1 MIFATNMAYL
11 YTLVDK
17 WYYHTSFKIWAKRKG
32 GREKHQLSV
41 GDAATTS
48 AALDTTRKGYRHQLS
63 MLKEQKDNRNWIMK
77 FVTTSKLL
85 LSNRVVTYQKIQLP
99 KLDANSCHPFNQC
112 FDFHFSCAVF
122 QLFAAICHSSIS
134 LCIVQG
140 SPVTLCI
147 IRAAIKENAES
158 P

>member
-1 MIFATNMAYL
+1 ME
-11 YTLVDK
+11 
-17 WYYHTSFKIWAKRKG
+17 W
-32 GREKHQLSV
+32 REKHQLSF

-63 MLKEQKDNRNWIMK
+63 MLKEQKDNRTWIMK

-99 KLDANSCHPFNQC
+99 KLDANSYHPFNQC

-134 LCIVQG
+134 LCIVQ
-140 SPVTLCI
+140 SSRVSLCI
-147 IRAAIKENAES
+147 IQSSNKREC
-158 P
+158 

>member
-48 AALDTTRKGYRHQLS
+48 AALDTKRKGYRHQLS
-63 MLKEQKDNRNWIMK
+63 MLNEQKDNRTWIMK
-77 FVTTSKLL
+77 FVTTSKLP
-85 LSNRVVTYQKIQLP
+85 LSNKIKKFNYQNSKRIVINPSTSVFIFIVVVP
-99 KLDANSCHPFNQC
+99 C
-112 FDFHFSCAVF
+112 FSFLLQF
-122 QLFAAICHSSIS
+122 
-134 LCIVQG
+134 
-140 SPVTLCI
+140 VTLPFLFVLFKAVVFLFLLF
-147 IRAAIKENAES
+147 RAAIKENAES

>member
-32 GREKHQLSV
+32 GGEKHQLSV

-63 MLKEQKDNRNWIMK
+63 MLKEQKDNRTWIMK
-77 FVTTSKLL
+77 FVTTSKLP
-85 LSNRVVTYQKIQLP
+85 LSNKIKKFNYQNSKRIVINPLTSVFIFIVVVP
-99 KLDANSCHPFNQC
+99 C
-112 FDFHFSCAVF
+112 FSFLLQF
-122 QLFAAICHSSIS
+122 
-134 LCIVQG
+134 
-140 SPVTLCI
+140 VTLPFLFVLFKAVVFLFLLF
-147 IRAAIKENAES
+147 RAAIKENAES

>member
-63 MLKEQKDNRNWIMK
+63 MLKEQKDNRTWIMK

-85 LSNRVVTYQKIQLP
+85 LSGWKLIKKFNYQNSMRIVIIPSTSILIFILVVP
-99 KLDANSCHPFNQC
+99 C
-112 FDFHFSCAVF
+112 FSFLLQF
-122 QLFAAICHSSIS
+122 
-134 LCIVQG
+134 
-140 SPVTLCI
+140 VTLPFLFVLFRAVVFLFVLF
-147 IRAAIKENAES
+147 RAAIKENAES